1 MNYKFLISR
10 RFLFS
15 KGSSRFIS
23 FITYISILGVTLG
36 VAALIITFSVLNGFE
51 TEIRSKI
58 AGLVSHIQVTSFN
71 PNGIENQQEALAKI
85 KSILPDITQ
94 MSPYVQREGLIK
106 YKDNLEGILLKGIDP
121 ATDLSTAR
129 NKIISGE
136 FNVKPIDSNVSR
148 ILIGNKLA
156 KSLGV
161 EAGSKV
167 FIFGLKGIPSPVN
180 QPKIKQFIVSGIY
193 ETGLKDY
200 DDVILYTDIP
210 SAQKVFD
217 LGKFISGIE
226 LNIKD
231 ITKLNASA
239 GKLREELGYPYNAQS
254 MFQIFRGLFNW
265 VELQKAPSP
274 VILSLII
281 LVATFNIVGT
291 LLMLVLEKTHS
302 IGILKSL
309 GADKGSI
316 MKIFIYDGIL
326 IGILGVILGNIVGL
340 GICFLELRF
349 KFFSLPEFYYMK
361 NVPILI
367 QPDLVILVSI
377 VSFVLCFFATLI
389 PSYIA
394 SRLEPVRSLNFM

>member
-15 KGSSRFIS
+15 RGSSKFIS

-51 TEIRSKI
+51 KEIKSKI
-58 AGLVSHIQVTSFN
+58 AGLVSHIQVTSFD
-71 PNGIENQQEALAKI
+71 PVGIEDSKDALAKI
-85 KSILPDITQ
+85 KKDLPDITQ
-94 MSPYVQREGLIK
+94 ISPYVQREGLIK
-106 YKDNLEGILLKGIDP
+106 FKDNIEGVILKGIDP
-121 ATDLSTAR
+121 VTDLSTAR
-129 NKIISGE
+129 NKIVSGE
-136 FNVKPIDSNVSR
+136 FNVSPVDSNISR

-156 KSLGV
+156 GSLGIV
-161 EAGSKV
+161 VGSKV

-180 QPKIKQFIVSGIY
+180 QPKIKQFIVSGVY

-210 SAQKVFD
+210 STQKVFD
-217 LGKFISGIE
+217 LGKYISGIE

-231 ITKLNASA
+231 VNKINSAAS
-239 GKLREELGYPYNAQS
+239 KLREDLGYPYNARS

-326 IGILGVILGNIVGL
+326 IGILGVIFGNILGL
-340 GICFLELRF
+340 GICFLELKY

-367 QPDLVILVSI
+367 QPELVILVSI
-377 VSFVLCFFATLI
+377 VSFILCFFATLI

-394 SRLEPVRSLNFM
+394 SKLEPVRSLNFM